1 MGGPVPNGDPCRGLC
16 PGRHA
21 VAVISVAPSFA
32 R

>member
-1 MGGPVPNGDPCRGLC
+1 VGRSQMGTPGRGVC